1 MLVPLFI
8 IHFHGIFPSKPSSYR
23 GTPIHGN
30 PISGGWSRFIIQIT
44 QICGPQII
52 KIQISCSKHFETS
65 GFEDPFHSNI
75 HFSALFTL
83 EISKAEE
90 IRPGLRSQSHCLCRE
105 GVGLDQGGQWENPP
119 IKSYKNPLMSD
130 ILIPKSYLE
139 MVQLMEVIYKILS
152 FASEH
157 HRYFFSQRMFAWL
170 ALVLLTTLAIWKV
183 MSTNNWIDWGAQ
195 LVTGGHQTL

>member
-157 HRYFFSQRMFAWL
+157 HRYFFFPNECLRGWL
-170 ALVLLTTLAIWKV
+170 WCC
-183 MSTNNWIDWGAQ
+183 
-195 LVTGGHQTL
+195 